1 MKAPARTYIAPAFQ
15 PLTPPKGI
23 PMSLPNGLIWRS
35 EFSPQH
41 PGGAEKPR
49 AQSNQPATVTGADAG
64 GAAAGTTQSGTKDVA
79 PPPPCGDSSM
89 LWMMGAMFLVMYFFM
104 IRPGQK
110 QEKALK
116 DMRSTLQM
124 GDKVVTSS
132 GMHGTILSVDEKT
145 HTITLK
151 TDEEGRVRMTFDQA
165 AISRKVSD
173 EVDQDK
179 A

>member
-15 PLTPPKGI
+15 PLTLQEGI
-23 PMSLPNGLIWRS
+23 PMSLPTGLVWRS

-49 AQSNQPATVTGADAG
+49 AQSNQSATVTGADAG
-64 GAAAGTTQSGTKDVA
+64 SSASTGQPVKQEGAA
-79 PPPPCGDSSM
+79 PPPCGDSSM

-116 DMRSTLQM
+116 NMRSTLQM

-132 GMHGTILSVDEKT
+132 GMHGTILSVDEKS

-151 TDEEGRVRMTFDQA
+151 TDEEGRVRMTFDQT
-165 AISRKVSD
+165 AISRKASD

>member
-1 MKAPARTYIAPAFQ
+1 
-15 PLTPPKGI
+15 
-23 PMSLPNGLIWRS
+23 MSLPTGLVWRS

-49 AQSNQPATVTGADAG
+49 AQSNQTATVPGADPDTSTSTG
-64 GAAAGTTQSGTKDVA
+64 QTGKQETA

-116 DMRSTLQM
+116 NMRSTLQM

-132 GMHGTILSVDEKT
+132 GMHGTILSVDEKS

-151 TDEEGRVRMTFDQA
+151 TDEEGRVRMTFDQT
-165 AISRKVSD
+165 AISRKAND

>member
-1 MKAPARTYIAPAFQ
+1 
-15 PLTPPKGI
+15 
-23 PMSLPNGLIWRS
+23 
-35 EFSPQH
+35 
-41 PGGAEKPR
+41 
-49 AQSNQPATVTGADAG
+49 
-64 GAAAGTTQSGTKDVA
+64 
-79 PPPPCGDSSM
+79 M

-116 DMRSTLQM
+116 EMRSTLQM

-165 AISRKVSD
+165 AVSRKVSD

>member
-15 PLTPPKGI
+15 PLTPQEGI
-23 PMSLPNGLIWRS
+23 PMSLPTGLVWRS

-49 AQSNQPATVTGADAG
+49 AQSNQTATVPGADPDTSASTG
-64 GAAAGTTQSGTKDVA
+64 QTGKQETA

-116 DMRSTLQM
+116 NMRSTLQM

-132 GMHGTILSVDEKT
+132 GMHGTILSVDEKS

-151 TDEEGRVRMTFDQA
+151 TDEEGRVRMTFDQT
-165 AISRKVSD
+165 AISRKAND